1 LFGQTAR
8 GPEGREFVNTAEY
21 RRSFCGKEKR
31 SLADLSDKLDIRI
44 TIRCNKEVIA
54 IRMTFRR
61 RVEK

>member
-8 GPEGREFVNTAEY
+8 GPEGEEFVNTAEY
-21 RRSFCGKEKR
+21 RSSVCGKEKR
-31 SLADLSDKLDIRI
+31 SLADLSDKLDTRI

-61 RVEK
+61 TVEK